1 MQILPLCAIAA
12 FPARHRLPPLPSPA
26 VLPAAK
32 NCRRGPLRNVGAFI
46 VVACLF
52 GNDCCCLR
60 GGRRGGGHQ
69 VVASEPCRTRLFRSP
84 HTSSIS
90 ASPSLSL
97 SLSLSLLLYRS
108 AFLPSTA
115 VVEPPG
121 WCSCLPFWRARCLLG
136 RLRAGRY
143 FVELMMLKS
152 RPAFALPPPSL
163 VRWRLEVQRAGRRP
177 QTYTRT
183 HTRTHISAQARIE
196 TRRREAQLRVSG
208 HAPSPAE
215 SLDACVCA
223 CCLCGCL
230 SP

>member
-1 MQILPLCAIAA
+1 MFVWKRLLLLARRPTRRRPPSSRERAMSHAVVSFAAHLLHLC
-12 FPARHRLPPLPSPA
+12 L
-26 VLPAAK
+26 
-32 NCRRGPLRNVGAFI
+32 
-46 VVACLF
+46 
-52 GNDCCCLR
+52 
-60 GGRRGGGHQ
+60 
-69 VVASEPCRTRLFRSP
+69 
-84 HTSSIS
+84 
-90 ASPSLSL
+90 SLSL
-97 SLSLSLLLYRS
+97 PLSLSLLLYRS